1 MSDDQDKFCFN
12 FIYPSDEK
20 IKNKTLI
27 IDRIGE
33 KDKIPF
39 QPSMPFLSS
48 YAFTI
53 NGITFFLHK
62 HEMYL
67 VCVKK
72 QDDGSYSAKLSQ
84 DEIVIEEIGTFNSK
98 SEIFVTMTKKSNNGW
113 YNGAFFYFS
122 FLCILR
128 YEYYAV
134 EVDNN

>member
-33 KDKIPF
+33 KDMIPF
-39 QPSMPFLSS
+39 QSSMPSLSS

-62 HEMYL
+62 REMYL

-84 DEIVIEEIGTFNSK
+84 NEIVIEEIGTFNSK
-98 SEIFVTMTKKSNNGW
+98 SEILVSMTKKSNKK
-113 YNGAFFYFS
+113 
-122 FLCILR
+122 
-128 YEYYAV
+128 E
-134 EVDNN
+134 